1 MKNLFLLLL
10 ALPSFLSCNSTVNKL
25 FGGKDKTPHEIYA
38 DKIDKDPAGKQWIE
52 VSNNILLNTKA
63 VQLPYKQLGYFP
75 AGKPRALALEF
86 TAQRGEQINF
96 DLRSSSSAIP
106 VVYADVFKDN
116 AGTINHIISANEDS
130 SHFSFNVEETGT
142 YILRL
147 QPQMETNVQYDLS
160 IAAAPS
166 LGFPVAGTKARVGSV
181 WGDSRDGGAR
191 KHEGID
197 IFASKLTPAIAA
209 ADGYIS
215 SVREGGLGGKTVYV
229 RVKDRNIS
237 LYYAHLD
244 QQLVQE
250 GQYVNKGD
258 TIGLVGNTGNARTT
272 PPHLHFGIYT
282 YGGAIDPLPFVNK
295 ITKNIAAPAAKDL
308 TKQLQLT
315 KTITIKDR
323 EPIKPNT
330 ILIPLAVTS
339 SGYLAELA
347 DGTIIEAP
355 FKSVK
360 TISEKQV

>member
-38 DKIDKDPAGKQWIE
+38 EKIEKVPAGKQWIE

-96 DLRSSSSAIP
+96 DLRSSVSTDP

-116 AGTINHIISANEDS
+116 AGTVDHIVSADEDS
-130 SHFSFNVEETGT
+130 SHFSFDVEETGT

-147 QPQMETNVQYDLS
+147 QPQMETNVQYDLA

-166 LGFPVAGTKARVGSV
+166 LGFPVAGTKARVVSV
-181 WGDSRDGGAR
+181 WGDSRDNGAR

-197 IFASKLTPAIAA
+197 IAATRLTPAIAA

-215 SVREGGLGGKTVYV
+215 SVKDGGLGGKTVNMK
-229 RVKDRNIS
+229 VKDRNLS

-250 GQYVNKGD
+250 GQYVKKGD
-258 TIGLVGNTGNARTT
+258 TIGLVGNTGNAKHSS
-272 PPHLHFGIYT
+272 PHLHFGIYT

-295 ITKNIAAPAAKDL
+295 INKSIPAPAAKDL
-308 TKQLQLT
+308 TQQLQLT
-315 KTITIKDR
+315 KAITIKDK
-323 EPIKPNT
+323 EPVKAST
-330 ILIPLAVTS
+330 VLIPLAVTAT
-339 SGYLAELA
+339 GYLVELA

-360 TISEKQV
+360 ILSDKQG